1 MNFLIFLF
9 LSTSSLRQA
18 IPGLSEPLEL
28 VSSQF
33 FSAWSRMCNDRV
45 KKERRHFLCGCDS
58 NEKILENE
66 KRYRDREK
74 VKKQDEIST
83 IVVNYSDKI
92 NRK

>member
-1 MNFLIFLF
+1 
-9 LSTSSLRQA
+9 
-18 IPGLSEPLEL
+18 
-28 VSSQF
+28 
-33 FSAWSRMCNDRV
+33 MCNDRV